1 MGVQLLHALVGD
13 APDGLLLL
21 GDGQQQIYPGGWSLA
36 DAGIPVTGR
45 SVLLRHNHRNTVEVL
60 ARAASHLQAD
70 TYEDLDGQ
78 PMTAD
83 RGTQVYRHGPEPVEL
98 TARTVAEHDD
108 ALVAAVQSVLGTSC
122 ALGDLAVLLPTRSLV
137 RSVGEVLGAAGI
149 PTVDLRRW
157 DGTPQPAV
165 KIGTYHRAKGLEFRH
180 VFLPRMELQSLTLT
194 AGGREE
200 LVRREKAELVRRYL
214 FVAMTRARDSLW
226 LGRAGP

>member
-1 MGVQLLHALVGD
+1 
-13 APDGLLLL
+13 
-21 GDGQQQIYPGGWSLA
+21 
-36 DAGIPVTGR
+36 
-45 SVLLRHNHRNTVEVL
+45 
-60 ARAASHLQAD
+60 
-70 TYEDLDGQ
+70 
-78 PMTAD
+78 
-83 RGTQVYRHGPEPVEL
+83 
-98 TARTVAEHDD
+98 
-108 ALVAAVQSVLGTSC
+108 
-122 ALGDLAVLLPTRSLV
+122 
-137 RSVGEVLGAAGI
+137 
-149 PTVDLRRW
+149 VDLRRW